1 VLAVAHFCSRQ
12 EEQQSAPP
20 VDQVTDYDLKIDEQ
34 TEAFL
39 AKKHQLT
46 YFIVTAAVV
55 PIGFA
60 LTILNDKMMLD
71 IHLSWG
77 WALLVVGGA
86 FGLLAGGLALLSLW
100 AEISSYQR
108 HIKNRYKRKSPEDL
122 SEKENR
128 EWERINSVAGASR
141 TFAFG
146 LLAVEMPL
154 LAVSLIDLITA

>member
-1 VLAVAHFCSRQ
+1 LAVAHFCSRQ
-12 EEQQSAPP
+12 QEQQPEPP
-20 VDQVTDYDLKIDEQ
+20 VGQATDYDLRIDEQ

-60 LTILNDKMMLD
+60 LTILNDRTMLD
-71 IHLSWG
+71 FHLSWG
-77 WALLVVGGA
+77 WALLVVGAA

-122 SEKENR
+122 SDKETR
-128 EWERINSVAGASR
+128 EWECINNVAGASR

>member
-1 VLAVAHFCSRQ
+1 MAHFWSSQ
-12 EEQQSAPP
+12 EEQQRAPP
-20 VDQVTDYDLKIDEQ
+20 LDQATDYDLKIDEQ

-60 LTILNDKMMLD
+60 LTILNDRMVLD

-77 WALLVVGGA
+77 WALLVVGVA
-86 FGLLAGGLALLSLW
+86 LGLLAAGLALLSLS

-108 HIKNRYKRKSPEDL
+108 HIKYRYERKSPKDL
-122 SEKENR
+122 SEKESR
-128 EWERINSVAGASR
+128 AWERINSVAGASR